1 VVHPVERLRHI
12 ARATGAP
19 QGLVATE
26 AAWALAAFAHDPQ
39 GLVTACRRMV
49 SRQPGNAALVWLC
62 ARALTAGDPASE
74 LRRAVAD
81 LEGDRTPKELEHAIP
96 SDATVAVVGWPET
109 IGEVLPRRGDV
120 EVLVV
125 DVRAEG
131 SGLVRRLA
139 GADVDAVDVPASGLA
154 AAVAAADL
162 VLLEAEAVAPAELL
176 AAAGSHA
183 AAAVAHT
190 SAVPVWVVA
199 GVGRLLPGR
208 MWEPLRSRVVSAEPW
223 DDDDEVVPL
232 RLIDSIVGPSGP
244 EPVDAA
250 LRRTDCPVAPELF
263 KGDVI

>member
-1 VVHPVERLRHI
+1 VHPVERLRHV

-26 AAWALAAFAHDPQ
+26 AAWALASFAHDPQ

-62 ARALTAGDPASE
+62 ARALTAGDPAGE

-81 LEGDRTPKELEHAIP
+81 LEADRTPKELEHAIP
-96 SDATVAVVGWPET
+96 ADTTVAVVGWTEVL
-109 IGEVLPRRGDV
+109 GEVLPRRGDV

-131 SGLVRRLA
+131 TSLVRRLA
-139 GADVDAVDVPASGLA
+139 GADVDAVDVPASGLG
-154 AAVAAADL
+154 AAVAASDL
-162 VLLEAEAVAPAELL
+162 VLLEAEAVASDELT
-176 AAAGSHA
+176 ATAGSHA

-190 SAVPVWVVA
+190 SGVPVWVVA
-199 GVGRLLPGR
+199 GVGRLLPAR
-208 MWEPLRSRVVSAEPW
+208 MWGPLRARVVSAEPW
-223 DDDDEVVPL
+223 DDDAEVVPL
-232 RLIDSIVGPSGP
+232 RLVDAIVGPHGP
-244 EPVDAA
+244 EAVSDA

>member
-1 VVHPVERLRHI
+1 VHPVERLRHV

-26 AAWALAAFAHDPQ
+26 AAWALASFAHDPQ

-49 SRQPGNAALVWLC
+49 SRQPGNAAVVWLC
-62 ARALTAGDPASE
+62 ARALTAGDPANE

-81 LEGDRTPKELEHAIP
+81 LEADRTPKELEHAIP
-96 SDATVAVVGWPET
+96 ADATVAVLGWTET

-125 DVRAEG
+125 DVRSEG

-139 GADVDAVDVPASGLA
+139 GADVDAVDVPASGLG

-162 VLLEAEAVAPAELL
+162 VLLEAEAVAPDELL
-176 AAAGSHA
+176 APAGSHA

-190 SAVPVWVVA
+190 SGVPVWTVA
-199 GVGRLLPGR
+199 GVGRLLPAR
-208 MWEPLRSRVVSAEPW
+208 MWEPLRAKVVSAEPW
-223 DDDDEVVPL
+223 DDDHEVVPL
-232 RLIDSIVGPSGP
+232 SLVDAVVGPNGP
-244 EPVDAA
+244 EPADVAV
-250 LRRTDCPVAPELF
+250 RRTDCPVVPELF